1 MASASVVI
9 SIYQNYKIAFKLRS
23 EIKKTFFRSL
33 QGRDSVQCVTTTKSF
48 LPIGIL
54 YNIT

>member
-1 MASASVVI
+1 M
-9 SIYQNYKIAFKLRS
+9 YQKYKIGRIPQS
-23 EIKKTFFRSL
+23 EIKKTLFCGL
-33 QGRDSVQCVTTTKSF
+33 QGRDSVQCVTTQKSF